1 VLTVWKERVVAGK
14 NYAEEF
20 KGEVVKAV
28 LDEQLTIGQAAKDFG
43 VSRETVRNWVG
54 KEKRRRSGNTEQ
66 ARDAAERAQIRE
78 MERRIAE
85 LEQENAF
92 LKKCAAFFARE
103 Q

>member
-1 VLTVWKERVVAGK
+1 MAGK
-14 NYAEEF
+14 NYSEEF
-20 KGEVVKAV
+20 KDEVVKAV
-28 LDEQLTIGQAAKDFG
+28 LDAEMTVGQAAKDFG

-66 ARDAAERAQIRE
+66 ARDAVERVRVRE

-103 Q
+103 QR